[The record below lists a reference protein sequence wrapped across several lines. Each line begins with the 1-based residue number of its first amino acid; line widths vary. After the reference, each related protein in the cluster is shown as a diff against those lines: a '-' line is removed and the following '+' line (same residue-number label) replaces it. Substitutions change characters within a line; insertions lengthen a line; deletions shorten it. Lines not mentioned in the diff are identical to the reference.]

1 MCPRRLSRRAS
12 GASAHHRVSA
22 VAIAIALLS
31 GGCAATT
38 SGPSYVSGP
47 VSAYPGDAPPPPPPP
62 TQTTRVE
69 IEADGLPAQLAP
81 RNPRPIKDDPTEPW
95 SPNYGRGKSA
105 EAAEPARSVP
115 ARIAVAQ
122 IAPAAAPSST
132 PVIDADDIIRR
143 AIAAH
148 EMRQN

>member
-1 MCPRRLSRRAS
+1 MSSRRLSRRTS
-12 GASAHHRVSA
+12 GASARHRVSA
-22 VAIAIALLS
+22 VAIAIALFS
-31 GGCAATT
+31 GGCAANT
-38 SGPSYVSGP
+38 SGPSHVAGP

-81 RNPRPIKDDPTEPW
+81 RNPRPIKDDPREPW
-95 SPNYGRGKSA
+95 SPNYGSGKSA
-105 EAAEPARSVP
+105 DAEPARPVP
-115 ARIAVAQ
+115 QRLAVALR
-122 IAPAAAPSST
+122 IPAAAPGST

-148 EMRQN
+148 EMRQH